1 MRGFGRYTEVHL
13 IKLGKGAAFWRQG
26 RFPFLYPSLLVLL
39 CLVLARPLWARTKSG
54 TVKDPSGAV
63 VAGARIELTGGNLSQ
78 ALLLTSDESGKFV
91 CANLTPGNYSLRVAK
106 EGFDDLVTTVELHGT
121 ADLPVNL
128 SITSQQTSVTVN
140 EKSSAFANSDAVYRQ
155 LRNDGLGD
163 TFRCENFTL
172 AMDVGNFELK
182 SGTITFLGMVSKFQT
197 GAVLFGQGHF
207 TLKPVPTLDTNEMV
221 RRAGSPTAEEDFT
234 QVVFRF
240 SPDQFSQFAA
250 TLGTRAETPAE
261 AATAFQ
267 HWKDKVRHRHEIP
280 EGLTQAF
287 LESETI
293 DNVDGDVLAA
303 IYNPKHPPFFNA
315 YMHGKPHKDLRFFLH
330 TRVGAIPQ
338 IDSPEEVALVN
349 CNGGGMDDGIWYLQH
364 LNSELLAHT
373 ASSQQEKRLF
383 ATRRYDIETVIGKND
398 HLFSRATITFEPLV
412 PGERVLKFG
421 LLPTLRVTRVTGE

>member
-39 CLVLARPLWARTKSG
+39 CLVLARPLRADTISG

-63 VAGARIELTGGNLSQ
+63 VVGARIELTGGNLSQ
-78 ALLLTSDESGKFV
+78 PVLLTSDESGKFV
-91 CANLTPGNYSLRVAK
+91 AANLSAGKYSLRVAK

-140 EKSSAFANSDAVYRQ
+140 EKSTAFANSDAVYRQ
-155 LRNDGLGD
+155 LRNVGLGD

-172 AMDVGNFELK
+172 PMDVGNFELK
-182 SGTITFLGMVSKFQT
+182 SGTITFLGMVGKFQT
-197 GAVLFGQGHF
+197 GAVFVGRGHF
-207 TLKPVPTLDTNEMV
+207 TLKPLAALDTSEMV
-221 RRAGSPTAEEDFT
+221 RRAGRSTAEGDFT
-234 QVVFRF
+234 EVGLRF
-240 SPDQFSQFAA
+240 TPDQFSQFAA

-267 HWKDKVRHRHEIP
+267 HWKDKVRHRHEVP

-293 DNVDGDVLAA
+293 DNVNGDVLAA

-315 YMHGKPHKDLRFFLH
+315 YMHG
-330 TRVGAIPQ
+330 TRS
-338 IDSPEEVALVN
+338 DE
-349 CNGGGMDDGIWYLQH
+349 
-364 LNSELLAHT
+364 
-373 ASSQQEKRLF
+373 
-383 ATRRYDIETVIGKND
+383 
-398 HLFSRATITFEPLV
+398 
-412 PGERVLKFG
+412 
-421 LLPTLRVTRVTGE
+421 